1 MPSDEA
7 PSIGIIGGTGV
18 YDPEIFK
25 NTVERKVYTPFGD
38 ASDLIQIGEFK
49 GSRIA
54 FLPRH
59 GRSHRIPPHAINY
72 RANIWAMRQ
81 LGVTALLAPAAVGSL
96 QEEYAP
102 GELVFVDQFID
113 RTRGRKDTFYE
124 GGQVCHISTADPV
137 CPSLH
142 GLLNERAA
150 SLGLSHH
157 EKGTYVCIQGPRFS
171 TRAESG
177 LFRSWGAHVIGMT
190 MYPEVALAREAE
202 ICYATIAM
210 VTDYD
215 CWMTGRVVDG
225 AEVVKTMRENIGK
238 VRRLLADVVPR
249 IDAERECTC
258 GSALDGAV
266 M

>member
-1 MPSDEA
+1 
-7 PSIGIIGGTGV
+7 
-18 YDPEIFK
+18 
-25 NTVERKVYTPFGD
+25 
-38 ASDLIQIGEFK
+38 
-49 GSRIA
+49 
-54 FLPRH
+54 
-59 GRSHRIPPHAINY
+59 
-72 RANIWAMRQ
+72 
-81 LGVTALLAPAAVGSL
+81 
-96 QEEYAP
+96 
-102 GELVFVDQFID
+102 
-113 RTRGRKDTFYE
+113 
-124 GGQVCHISTADPV
+124 
-137 CPSLH
+137 
-142 GLLNERAA
+142 
-150 SLGLSHH
+150 
-157 EKGTYVCIQGPRFS
+157 
-171 TRAESG
+171 
-177 LFRSWGAHVIGMT
+177 MT